1 MVERWH
7 REGYGEPDAR
17 VAAQVPASRL
27 GLAAAG
33 ELGTRGEVITQGAAC
48 AAGNYALGYA
58 YDLLSTGEA
67 DVAVAGGADSVDWLT
82 HAGFHRTGALAE
94 DACRPFDADR
104 KGVVP
109 AEGGSALLLEEL
121 EHAQARGARV
131 YAEVLGWA
139 MTCDAL
145 SPNAQDRDSIAR
157 CISAAHRRAGVAAAE
172 VDYICA
178 HGTGTRMN
186 DLVEAEA
193 VRAVFGSK
201 PPPIS
206 SIKSMLGHAMGAA
219 AGFGAIACA
228 LSVSGGFL
236 PPTANHRVLDPELDG
251 LDVIPNQSRAQTVRV
266 AQNHGFG
273 FGGNNAV
280 ALLGSVR

>member
-1 MVERWH
+1 M
-7 REGYGEPDAR
+7 
-17 VAAQVPASRL
+17 
-27 GLAAAG
+27 
-33 ELGTRGEVITQGAAC
+33 
-48 AAGNYALGYA
+48 
-58 YDLLSTGEA
+58 
-67 DVAVAGGADSVDWLT
+67 DWLT

-94 DACRPFDADR
+94 EVCRPFDLYRD
-104 KGVVP
+104 GVVP
-109 AEGGSALLLEEL
+109 AEGGSALVVEEL
-121 EHAQARGARV
+121 GHAEARGARV

-139 MTCDAL
+139 MTCDAV
-145 SPNAQDRDSIAR
+145 SPNAQDAESITR
-157 CISAAHRRAGVAAAE
+157 CMRAAHRRAEVAADE

-186 DLVEAEA
+186 ESVEAEA
-193 VRAVFGSK
+193 VRAAFGGK

-228 LSVSGGFL
+228 LSISGGFL
-236 PPTANHRVLDPELDG
+236 PPTINHRDVDPELAD
-251 LDVIPNQSRAQTVRV
+251 LDVVANQSRAQTVRV
-266 AQNHGFG
+266 AQNNGFG